1 MDDGN
6 SLTLI
11 RTRDHA
17 YLTVLPTLTNPEFMR
32 RQPTSLIRTSAASQD
47 EVRLWASFD
56 LR

>member
-1 MDDGN
+1 MDYGN

-17 YLTVLPTLTNPEFMR
+17 YLTVIPALTNPEFMGS
-32 RQPTSLIRTSAASQD
+32 QPTSLIRTSATSQD
-47 EVRLWASFD
+47 EALPWALSD